1 MKRAHRKTREQ
12 AGFTLL
18 VVMLVIAAMAAA
30 GVAVLGLVDNEIQT
44 VGRSREESEAVGVA
58 EGGVMDAIDDE
69 LLGSQL
75 PDFSTPQLTATYRTP
90 GASPWISTAQRRSYS
105 TQLRFLRVVPISESS
120 QNWSRALVYEVDGTG
135 SVVDGDATAQV
146 SAEVYRTISVPP
158 GTLLPRVHAK

>member
-1 MKRAHRKTREQ
+1 MNRTHKNKSQ

-30 GVAVLGLVDNEIQT
+30 GVAVLGLVDNELQT
-44 VGRSREESEAVGVA
+44 VGRSREGLEVVGIA
-58 EGGVMDAIDDE
+58 EGGVMDAIDDDQ
-69 LLGSQL
+69 LGSQL
-75 PDFSTPQLTATYRTP
+75 PDFTTPQLAITYRTP
-90 GASPWISTAQRRSYS
+90 GVSPWISTAMRRSYT

-135 SVVDGDATAQV
+135 TLDEGDVTAQV